1 MITTYLLI
9 LTSFIA
15 TILEG
20 IKGIFFPN
28 ICIACKDG
36 LPGSDHLICTYC
48 SSERFEDP
56 NPDRLSSLPLVILPE
71 SVQFQDAMWLF
82 DRTGGLRTLLHALKY
97 DGLVRLGHDLGFLMY
112 VQMFCRR
119 LEHQTWTPEN
129 TVILPVPMH
138 SFRKRRRGYNQAA
151 EIAIGFSKASGI
163 PILEENVVVRSRF
176 TRSQTGFSQS
186 RRAQNV
192 RSAFTVTSPDCLLH
206 RKVLIIDDVFTTGAT
221 TFELAQTLKA
231 YGVESCGILTV
242 AAT

>member
-1 MITTYLLI
+1 MIAKCILI
-9 LTSFIA
+9 LTSFFA
-15 TILEG
+15 TLLEG
-20 IKGIFFPN
+20 IRGVFFPN

-82 DRTGGLRTLLHALKY
+82 DRSGGLRSLLHALKY
-97 DGLVRLGHDLGFLMY
+97 DGLVRLGHDLGYLMH
-112 VQMFCRR
+112 VRMFSRR
-119 LEHQTWTPEN
+119 LESETWTPQN
-129 TVILPVPMH
+129 TVILPIPMH
-138 SFRKRRRGYNQAA
+138 SFRKRRRGYNQAT

-163 PILEENVVVRSRF
+163 PILEEDVVIRSRF
-176 TRSQTGFSQS
+176 TRSQTGFSQA

-192 RSAFTVTSPDCLLH
+192 RSAFTVRRPDCLH
-206 RKVLIIDDVFTTGAT
+206 QRKVLIIDDVFTTGAT
-221 TFELAQTLKA
+221 TFEVAQTLKT
-231 YGVESCGILTV
+231 YGVDSCGILTV